1 MLFGQNFVWIARFRI
16 KCGIPKLTAL
26 ETAGFAGS
34 SQVLLVHRVVLLGRL
49 CDIFGLFLLLFEL
62 LYLLANSFLHSIAL
76 NYCHGTSRLVFFS
89 FLHFSC
95 RVVRLWCM
103 AHKITEL
110 ASFCVE
116 GNWPYLFFTRLTTRS
131 LLRRVHLA
139 LRIWQGSHIWV
150 RLIILEKEL
159 AFTDTLILGHHC
171 LYFARAT

>member
-34 SQVLLVHRVVLLGRL
+34 CQVLLVHRVVLLGRL

-62 LYLLANSFLHSIAL
+62 LDLLANSFLHSIAL
-76 NYCHGTSRLVFFS
+76 NYCHGTGRFVLFS

-95 RVVRLWCM
+95 RIVRLWCM

-110 ASFCVE
+110 ASFCVK
-116 GNWPYLFFTRLTTRS
+116 GNRPRLFFTRLATCS
-131 LLRRVHLA
+131 LLWRVHLS
-139 LRIWQGSHIWV
+139 LWIWQSSHIWV
-150 RLIILEKEL
+150 RLVILEK
-159 AFTDTLILGHHC
+159 
-171 LYFARAT
+171 